1 MFLFKRSNKKDK
13 IPVFAVGDSYDS
25 TIKELDR
32 LEDLI
37 MEKRE
42 EILKSIVPEPILAD
56 FEPVNTKEQNAYSA
70 GYADGW
76 NDLRKQIFD
85 N

>member
-1 MFLFKRSNKKDK
+1 
-13 IPVFAVGDSYDS
+13 
-25 TIKELDR
+25 
-32 LEDLI
+32 

-42 EILKSIVPEPILAD
+42 EILKSIVPEPILSD

-76 NDLRKQIFD
+76 NDLRKQILD